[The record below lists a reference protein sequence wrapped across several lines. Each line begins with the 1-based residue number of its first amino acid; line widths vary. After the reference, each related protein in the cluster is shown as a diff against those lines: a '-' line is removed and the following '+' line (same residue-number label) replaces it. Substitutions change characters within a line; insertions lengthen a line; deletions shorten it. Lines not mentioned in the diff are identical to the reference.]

1 MARRKNSDPTA
12 QRDAQLLEIAQRQFH
27 LETLETRNWD
37 RLDFHDVAVWAVR
50 AALEDA
56 FEAGRRA
63 GQAQTRSQAQS

>member
-37 RLDFHDVAVWAVR
+37 RLDFHDVAVWAIR
-50 AALEDA
+50 AALEEA
-56 FEAGRRA
+56 FEAGRRTGPA
-63 GQAQTRSQAQS
+63 ETHP

>member
-12 QRDAQLLEIAQRQFH
+12 QRDAQLLEIARRQFH

-37 RLDFHDVAVWAVR
+37 RLDFHDVAVWAIR
-50 AALEDA
+50 AALAEA

-63 GQAQTRSQAQS
+63 GPATVPADTQP